1 MRLVSGYQRGVCHW
15 SEPAPDPPRL
25 PVLVHEGGQGLEGA
39 RERGLAVADA
49 EVVRPRRDHV
59 GEAVGRLDA
68 DARLGLELGVGL
80 ELGLGIGLGLGC
92 GVRLD
97 ADARLGQ
104 LRAERLRGQG

>member
-25 PVLVHEGGQGLEGA
+25 PVLVHEGGQGFEGA
-39 RERGLAVADA
+39 RERGLAIADA

-68 DARLGLELGVGL
+68 DARLGVTGRVRVR
-80 ELGLGIGLGLGC
+80 C
-92 GVRLD
+92 GFRV
-97 ADARLGQ
+97 
-104 LRAERLRGQG
+104 